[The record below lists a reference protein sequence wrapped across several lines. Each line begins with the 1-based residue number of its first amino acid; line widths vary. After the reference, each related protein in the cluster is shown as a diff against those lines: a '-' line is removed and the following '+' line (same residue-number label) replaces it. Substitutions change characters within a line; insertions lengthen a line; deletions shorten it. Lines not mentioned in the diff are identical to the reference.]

1 MYVLNAMLF
10 TSSSM
15 LINHYFKN
23 LFLFSHYVVL
33 SSFFFFNHHYLW
45 LGGFSDGSSGKESC
59 IAGDT
64 DLIPEYKDPQGE
76 EMATH
81 SSILAW
87 GMPQTVEPGGL
98 PSVG

>member
-33 SSFFFFNHHYLW
+33 SSFFFYHHYLW